1 MNNADFPG
9 LSFSKSPA
17 NVAEENCLELLAVG
31 CDWWRREEDNDGVLV
46 WWNRKVVYI

>member
-17 NVAEENCLELLAVG
+17 NVAEENDLSLLAVG
-31 CDWWRREEDNDGVLV
+31 SGKVAVGSCSLIDWFSYR
-46 WWNRKVVYI
+46 